1 MNDLRIR
8 SESLAAASA
17 AADRIAQVACPKRQ
31 ARTQAIRVD
40 ALIITTEAIH
50 AVVPSSGGTVAYR
63 VRITHSP
70 HRAWRCSCPD
80 AAQRGTAN
88 GPCKHTI
95 AVARATVATTNTEL
109 AALAVVLT
117 TAP

>member
-109 AALAVVLT
+109 AARAVVLT